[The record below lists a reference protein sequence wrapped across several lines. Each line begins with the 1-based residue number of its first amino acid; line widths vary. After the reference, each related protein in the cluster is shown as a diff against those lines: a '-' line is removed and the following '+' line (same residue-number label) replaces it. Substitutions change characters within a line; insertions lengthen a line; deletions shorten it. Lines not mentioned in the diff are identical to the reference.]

1 MVMIVTDDN
10 LTKHIG
16 KRRRITTTVGSQ
28 AFHYTG
34 VVVAVSQSHITILD
48 DREGLVDVPVSTAL
62 IREVD

>member
-1 MVMIVTDDN
+1 MTEDN

-16 KRRRITTTVGSQ
+16 KKRRITTTVGSQ

-34 VVVAVSQSHITILD
+34 IVKSISKTHITIHD
-48 DREGLVDVPVSTAL
+48 EREGLVDIPVSDSL

>member
-1 MVMIVTDDN
+1 MTEDN

-16 KRRRITTTVGSQ
+16 KKRRITTTVGSQ

-34 VVVAVSQSHITILD
+34 IVISVSTTHISIHD
-48 DREGLVDVPVSTAL
+48 DKEGLVDIPISDSL

>member
-1 MVMIVTDDN
+1 MTEDN
-10 LTKHIG
+10 LTKHLG

-34 VVVAVSQSHITILD
+34 IVTAISISHITIKD
-48 DREGLVDVPVSTAL
+48 DKEGDVDIPINDSL